1 MQLKLESV
9 KQQNTELKSELQA
22 LSDRYAELKSD
33 RSEEEKLEGLMRQYQ
48 ELQSEYQRLQQD
60 HYLVIYMNSFYILL
74 EKRYDR

>member
-9 KQQNTELKSELQA
+9 KQQNTELKS
-22 LSDRYAELKSD
+22 ELKSD

>member
-1 MQLKLESV
+1 MESV
-9 KQQNTELKSELQA
+9 KQQNTELKS
-22 LSDRYAELKSD
+22 ELKSD